1 MKCPVCADTV
11 AHDIFPGGAST
22 TDRKFDAFYDKD
34 DKYHRHDKST
44 TTTFFK
50 CSEGHIWSVEDHFGE
65 CDCGWRASSQI
76 SSKVTLH
83 NQNRDIDMGEE
94 CHASG

>member
-1 MKCPVCADTV
+1 MKCPVCGEERPRNITV
-11 AHDIFPGGAST
+11 CGASV

-50 CSEGHIWSVEDHFGE
+50 CHKGHVWSREEQMGTCE
-65 CDCGWRASSQI
+65 CGWRAASNAPPRVVLH
-76 SSKVTLH
+76 KRNKDVEVTAC
-83 NQNRDIDMGEE
+83 E
-94 CHASG
+94 SG